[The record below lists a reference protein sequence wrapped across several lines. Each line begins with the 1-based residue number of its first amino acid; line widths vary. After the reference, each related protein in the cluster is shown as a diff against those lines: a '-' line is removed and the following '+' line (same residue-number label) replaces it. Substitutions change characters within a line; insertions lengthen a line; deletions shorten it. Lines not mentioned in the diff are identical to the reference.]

1 MSCLLDL
8 NLLLALPC
16 PSAGTF
22 GRIIES
28 SSCATVQPPE
38 TGRRVTPAFG

>member
-1 MSCLLDL
+1 MSYLLDL

-28 SSCATVQPPE
+28 NSCGTVQPPD
-38 TGRRVTPAFG
+38 TGRRVTLAFG